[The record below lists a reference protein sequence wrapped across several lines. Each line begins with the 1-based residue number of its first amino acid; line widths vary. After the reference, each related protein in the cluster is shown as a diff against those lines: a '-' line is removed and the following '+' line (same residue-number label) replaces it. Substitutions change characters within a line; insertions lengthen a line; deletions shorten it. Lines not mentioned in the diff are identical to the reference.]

1 MRKKLTDK
9 KKLMAYVLNK
19 DEDFGYTMEN
29 IGKMMGVSQST
40 ISAAIKD
47 VTLRK
52 QIYDLQTELNATK
65 ALLGCF
71 CPSPRK
77 GGLRDLPK
85 NKSPLKGAS
94 LCKNSAI

>member
-1 MRKKLTDK
+1 MK
-9 KKLMAYVLNK
+9 
-19 DEDFGYTMEN
+19 FGYMR
-29 IGKMMGVSQST
+29 VS
-40 ISAAIKD
+40 
-47 VTLRK
+47 TLDQNLDRQKK
-52 QIYDLQTELNATK
+52 Q
-65 ALLGCF
+65 LGCF

>member
-19 DEDFGYTMEN
+19 DEDFGYTMEK

-40 ISAAIKD
+40 ISAAIKE

-52 QIYDLQTELNATK
+52 QIYDLQTELNAMK
-65 ALLGCF
+65 AMLTGSDEF
-71 CPSPRK
+71 
-77 GGLRDLPK
+77 K
-85 NKSPLKGAS
+85 NQNKFIQPINL
-94 LCKNSAI
+94 IEE